1 MKNWMCSELVPEN
14 IIVCSK
20 VSLRRNFKE
29 SFFDNKLSIE
39 DGRENINKVY
49 NALKDDLNFNN
60 LKIVRLWEEEN
71 HTLNMYKD
79 KSIISSELIEN
90 IEKAGVVFTE
100 DGSLSILVNEEDNLR
115 IQYISSGFSLK
126 KAYKFANMADDII
139 EEHYSY
145 AFHPKYGYLTT
156 DLNNVGTGLKAS
168 VIVHLPAMTMKKEIK
183 KLTQDLEDEGVSIE
197 AVYKD
202 KKGEYGNLYE
212 ISSKKTLGISEEEIL
227 NALEKVIFNIVIKER
242 KQREILQIQYK
253 YEVEDKIFRAYG
265 ILKEARIL
273 SSTEALELLSNVMF
287 GVEMSLIDINKD
299 LLYRLIIESRDSVI
313 KERFGGVLSKKEIE
327 IERAVMISTM
337 I

>member
-1 MKNWMCSELVPEN
+1 MK
-14 IIVCSK
+14 
-20 VSLRRNFKE
+20 
-29 SFFDNKLSIE
+29 
-39 DGRENINKVY
+39 
-49 NALKDDLNFNN
+49 
-60 LKIVRLWEEEN
+60 
-71 HTLNMYKD
+71 
-79 KSIISSELIEN
+79 KS
-90 IEKAGVVFTE
+90 
-100 DGSLSILVNEEDNLR
+100 
-115 IQYISSGFSLK
+115 
-126 KAYKFANMADDII
+126 YKFANMADDII

-227 NALEKVIFNIVIKER
+227 NALEKVIFNIVIEER

>member
-71 HTLNMYKD
+71 HTLNMYKE

-90 IEKAGVVFTE
+90 IEKAGAVFTE

-126 KAYKFANMADDII
+126 KSYKFANMADDII

-212 ISSKKTLGISEEEIL
+212 ISSKKTLGISEE
-227 NALEKVIFNIVIKER
+227 
-242 KQREILQIQYK
+242 
-253 YEVEDKIFRAYG
+253 
-265 ILKEARIL
+265 ARIL